1 MTHREDNTC
10 QHGLETEARAF
21 PCTRLSI
28 QSEYR
33 RFSQQRT
40 PSNCT
45 QSSGQR
51 QTQNAL
57 RNFCIRHNLMLD
69 SVMMQSA
76 FPDCDRAI
84 LLRMAP
90 QQLHPLVGV
99 ILTQRVDSLEFSDV
113 LVLDLADDGQEGRS
127 DAVWNRQLCRDWKP
141 GSPRVE
147 PRKLKQ
153 AHE

>member
-1 MTHREDNTC
+1 
-10 QHGLETEARAF
+10 
-21 PCTRLSI
+21 
-28 QSEYR
+28 
-33 RFSQQRT
+33 
-40 PSNCT
+40 
-45 QSSGQR
+45 
-51 QTQNAL
+51 
-57 RNFCIRHNLMLD
+57 MLD

-90 QQLHPLVGV
+90 QQLHPLVVV
-99 ILTQRVDSLEFSDV
+99 ILAQRVDSLEFSDV

-127 DAVWNRQLCRDWKP
+127 DAVWNRQFCRDWKP
-141 GSPRVE
+141 GFARVE